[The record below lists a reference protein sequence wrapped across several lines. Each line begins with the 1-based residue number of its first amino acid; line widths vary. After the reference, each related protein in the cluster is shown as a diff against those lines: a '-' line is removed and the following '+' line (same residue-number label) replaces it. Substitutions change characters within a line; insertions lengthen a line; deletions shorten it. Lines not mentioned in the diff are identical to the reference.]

1 MFAQGGP
8 GVSPDPAVLAEQ
20 ARRFFRDL
28 LPAPLGS
35 PGSPGSLEPRAIA
48 VRPATEE
55 VWTAAERAEERTGA
69 AASGLSRLARRC
81 ATVMRVACASE
92 DDRGA
97 LLLAAVIASVHLG
110 PILDPARERIF
121 GVRTARA
128 TLERSSRKD
137 R

>member
-1 MFAQGGP
+1 MFAQGAP
-8 GVSPDPAVLAEQ
+8 GVTPDPAALAEQ

-28 LPAPLGS
+28 LPAPLGA
-35 PGSPGSLEPRAIA
+35 LEPRAIA
-48 VRPATEE
+48 VSPATEE
-55 VWTAAERAEERTGA
+55 DWAAAERAEERTGA

-128 TLERSSRKD
+128 TLERSSRTD